1 MVFDIYEPNNLDNA
15 FNTCRAVTPG
25 DFDFIM
31 GGSGMRNRK
40 RYKLYDNYTTYFILL
55 GLGFYYVLVIGL
67 DVWAFCASDDASSWI
82 PFFLIITCPAVLT
95 IVLAYKPQ
103 GFSRLLTRCS
113 FDVEGIHCRSPRW
126 GRFTLRWDEIRTY
139 GFYGYSFS
147 YMSMPFLYFSLDPAE
162 YAPQNGGEVARIGRD
177 RIIFQYRP
185 SIWAALTEYMPR
197 DMVKRLDDVIRNER
211 GGHFR
216 RRPGA

>member
-1 MVFDIYEPNNLDNA
+1 M
-15 FNTCRAVTPG
+15 
-25 DFDFIM
+25 
-31 GGSGMRNRK
+31 K
-40 RYKLYDNYTTYFILL
+40 QKWHKLYGNYITYLILVGL
-55 GLGFYYVLVIGL
+55 GLYYISLIAL
-67 DVWAFCASDDASSWI
+67 DIWI
-82 PFFLIITCPAVLT
+82 FHAPDLSFSIPCFLLLTCPAVLS

-103 GFSRLLTRCS
+103 GF
-113 FDVEGIHCRSPRW
+113 
-126 GRFTLRWDEIRTY
+126 RTY

-211 GGHFR
+211 GGHFQ

>member
-1 MVFDIYEPNNLDNA
+1 MGAETETDG
-15 FNTCRAVTPG
+15 RG
-25 DFDFIM
+25 DAM
-31 GGSGMRNRK
+31 KRK

-67 DVWAFCASDDASSWI
+67 DVWAFCASDDVSSWI

-113 FDVEGIHCRSPRW
+113 FDAEGIHCLSPRW

-216 RRPGA
+216 RGPGA

>member
-1 MVFDIYEPNNLDNA
+1 MGAETEMDGQ
-15 FNTCRAVTPG
+15 G
-25 DFDFIM
+25 DAM
-31 GGSGMRNRK
+31 KRK
-40 RYKLYDNYTTYFILL
+40 WYKLYDNYTTYYILVGIAL
-55 GLGFYYVLVIGL
+55 MYALLAALNIWIYRECGVVSEKIALMLVL
-67 DVWAFCASDDASSWI
+67 DI
-82 PFFLIITCPAVLT
+82 PGCIFLI
-95 IVLAYKPQ
+95 LANKPQ
-103 GFSRLLTRCS
+103 VFSRFLTRCS
-113 FDVEGIHCRSPRW
+113 FDAEGIHCRSPRW

-185 SIWAALTEYMPR
+185 SIWAALTEYMPK

-211 GGHFR
+211 GGHFQ

>member
-1 MVFDIYEPNNLDNA
+1 MK
-15 FNTCRAVTPG
+15 
-25 DFDFIM
+25 
-31 GGSGMRNRK
+31 RK
-40 RYKLYDNYTTYFILL
+40 WYKLYDNYTTYYILVGIAL
-55 GLGFYYVLVIGL
+55 MYALLAALNIWIYKKCDAVSEKIALMLVL
-67 DVWAFCASDDASSWI
+67 DI
-82 PFFLIITCPAVLT
+82 PGCIFL
-95 IVLAYKPQ
+95 VLAYKPQ

-113 FDVEGIHCRSPRW
+113 FDAEGIHCRSPRW

-162 YAPQNGGEVARIGRD
+162 YAPQNGGGAARIGRD

>member
-1 MVFDIYEPNNLDNA
+1 M
-15 FNTCRAVTPG
+15 
-25 DFDFIM
+25 
-31 GGSGMRNRK
+31 K
-40 RYKLYDNYTTYFILL
+40 QKWHKLYGNYITYLILVGL
-55 GLGFYYVLVIGL
+55 GLYYISVIAL
-67 DVWAFCASDDASSWI
+67 DIWVFHAPDLSFSI
-82 PFFLIITCPAVLT
+82 PCFLMLTCPAILS
-95 IVLAYKPQ
+95 IGLSYKPQ

-113 FDVEGIHCRSPRW
+113 FDAEGIHCRSPRW

-139 GFYGYSFS
+139 GFGVNSFS
-147 YMSMPFLYFSLDPAE
+147 YMSASFLYFSRNEVE
-162 YAPQNGGEVARIGRD
+162 YVPKNGMELLRIGRD

-211 GGHFR
+211 GGHFQ

>member
-1 MVFDIYEPNNLDNA
+1 M
-15 FNTCRAVTPG
+15 
-25 DFDFIM
+25 
-31 GGSGMRNRK
+31 K
-40 RYKLYDNYTTYFILL
+40 QKWHKLYGNYITYLILVGL
-55 GLGFYYVLVIGL
+55 GLYYISVIAL
-67 DVWAFCASDDASSWI
+67 DIWVFHAPDLSFSI
-82 PFFLIITCPAVLT
+82 PCFLILTCPAILS
-95 IVLAYKPQ
+95 IGLSYKPQ

-113 FDVEGIHCRSPRW
+113 FDAEGIHCRSPRW

-139 GFYGYSFS
+139 GFGGNSFS
-147 YMSMPFLYFSLDPAE
+147 YKSIPVLYFSLNKAE
-162 YAPQNGGEVARIGRD
+162 YVPKNGMELLRIGRD

-211 GGHFR
+211 GGHFQ

>member
-1 MVFDIYEPNNLDNA
+1 
-15 FNTCRAVTPG
+15 
-25 DFDFIM
+25 
-31 GGSGMRNRK
+31 MRK
-40 RYKLYDNYTTYFILL
+40 QKWHKLYGNYITYLILVGL
-55 GLGFYYVLVIGL
+55 GLYYISLIAL
-67 DVWAFCASDDASSWI
+67 DIWI
-82 PFFLIITCPAVLT
+82 FHAPDLSFSIPCFLLLTCPAVLS
-95 IVLAYKPQ
+95 IVLSYKPQ

-113 FDVEGIHCRSPRW
+113 FDAEGIHCRSPRW

-162 YAPQNGGEVARIGRD
+162 YAPQNGGEAARIGRD

-197 DMVKRLDDVIRNER
+197 DMIKRLDDVIRNER

-216 RRPGA
+216 RNPNS

>member
-1 MVFDIYEPNNLDNA
+1 MK
-15 FNTCRAVTPG
+15 
-25 DFDFIM
+25 
-31 GGSGMRNRK
+31 RK
-40 RYKLYDNYTTYFILL
+40 RYKLYDNYTTYYILVGIAL
-55 GLGFYYVLVIGL
+55 MYALLAALNIWIYKKCDAVSEKIALMLVL
-67 DVWAFCASDDASSWI
+67 DI
-82 PFFLIITCPAVLT
+82 PGCIFL
-95 IVLAYKPQ
+95 VLAYKPQ

-113 FDVEGIHCRSPRW
+113 FDAEGIHCRSPRW

-139 GFYGYSFS
+139 GFGVNSFS
-147 YMSMPFLYFSLDPAE
+147 YMSASFLYFSRNEEE
-162 YAPQNGGEVARIGRD
+162 YVPKNGMELLRIGRD
-177 RIIFQYRP
+177 RIIFQYRE

>member
-1 MVFDIYEPNNLDNA
+1 MGTETETDGQ
-15 FNTCRAVTPG
+15 G
-25 DFDFIM
+25 DAM
-31 GGSGMRNRK
+31 KWK
-40 RYKLYDNYTTYFILL
+40 RYKLYDNYTTYYILVGIALMYALLAALNIWIYRECDVVSEKIALMLVLDVPGAAFFIL
-55 GLGFYYVLVIGL
+55 
-67 DVWAFCASDDASSWI
+67 AN
-82 PFFLIITCPAVLT
+82 
-95 IVLAYKPQ
+95 KPQ
-103 GFSRLLTRCS
+103 AFSRFLTRCS
-113 FDVEGIHCRSPRW
+113 FDAEGIHCRSPRW

-139 GFYGYSFS
+139 GFGVNSFS
-147 YMSMPFLYFSLDPAE
+147 YMSASFLYFSRNEVE
-162 YAPQNGGEVARIGRD
+162 YVPKNGMELLRIGRD

>member
-1 MVFDIYEPNNLDNA
+1 MPKASIA
-15 FNTCRAVTPG
+15 GAHA
-25 DFDFIM
+25 
-31 GGSGMRNRK
+31 GG
-40 RYKLYDNYTTYFILL
+40 
-55 GLGFYYVLVIGL
+55 
-67 DVWAFCASDDASSWI
+67 
-82 PFFLIITCPAVLT
+82 
-95 IVLAYKPQ
+95 
-103 GFSRLLTRCS
+103 
-113 FDVEGIHCRSPRW
+113 
-126 GRFTLRWDEIRTY
+126 TLRFGGMKFVHM

-162 YAPQNGGEVARIGRD
+162 YAPQNGGEAARIGRD

>member
-1 MVFDIYEPNNLDNA
+1 M
-15 FNTCRAVTPG
+15 
-25 DFDFIM
+25 
-31 GGSGMRNRK
+31 K
-40 RYKLYDNYTTYFILL
+40 QKWHKLYGNYTTYFILL

-67 DVWAFCASDDASSWI
+67 DVWAFCASDDVSSWI

-113 FDVEGIHCRSPRW
+113 FDAEGIHCRSPRW

-185 SIWAALTEYMPR
+185 SIWAALTR
-197 DMVKRLDDVIRNER
+197 RSSRSSAAFS
-211 GGHFR
+211 FR
-216 RRPGA
+216 AASRAASCAACA

>member
-1 MVFDIYEPNNLDNA
+1 MGAETETDGQ
-15 FNTCRAVTPG
+15 G
-25 DFDFIM
+25 DAM
-31 GGSGMRNRK
+31 KRK
-40 RYKLYDNYTTYFILL
+40 RYKLYDNYTTYYILVGIAL
-55 GLGFYYVLVIGL
+55 MYALLAALNI
-67 DVWAFCASDDASSWI
+67 WI
-82 PFFLIITCPAVLT
+82 FHAPDLSFSIPCFLLLTCPAVLS
-95 IVLAYKPQ
+95 IVLSYKPQ

-113 FDVEGIHCRSPRW
+113 FDAEGIHCRSPRW

-139 GFYGYSFS
+139 GFGGNSFS
-147 YMSMPFLYFSLDPAE
+147 YKSIPVLYFSLNKAE
-162 YAPQNGGEVARIGRD
+162 YVPKNGMELLRIGRD

>member
-1 MVFDIYEPNNLDNA
+1 
-15 FNTCRAVTPG
+15 
-25 DFDFIM
+25 
-31 GGSGMRNRK
+31 MRIRK
-40 RYKLYDNYTTYFILL
+40 LYKLYDNYTTYFILL

-113 FDVEGIHCRSPRW
+113 FDAEGIHCRSPRW

-139 GFYGYSFS
+139 GFGVNSFS
-147 YMSMPFLYFSLDPAE
+147 YMSASFLHFSRNEVE
-162 YAPQNGGEVARIGRD
+162 YVPKNGMELLRIGRD
-177 RIIFQYRP
+177 RIIFQYRE
-185 SIWAALTEYMPR
+185 SIWAALTEYMPK
-197 DMVKRLDDVIRNER
+197 DMIKRLDDVIRNER

>member
-1 MVFDIYEPNNLDNA
+1 MGAETEMDG
-15 FNTCRAVTPG
+15 RG
-25 DFDFIM
+25 DAM
-31 GGSGMRNRK
+31 KRK
-40 RYKLYDNYTTYFILL
+40 WYKLYDNYTTYYILVGIAL
-55 GLGFYYVLVIGL
+55 MYALLAALNIWIYRECGVVSEKIALMLVL
-67 DVWAFCASDDASSWI
+67 DI
-82 PFFLIITCPAVLT
+82 PGCIFLI
-95 IVLAYKPQ
+95 LANKPQ
-103 GFSRLLTRCS
+103 VFSRFLTRCS
-113 FDVEGIHCRSPRW
+113 FDAEGIHCRSPRW

-197 DMVKRLDDVIRNER
+197 DMVKRLDDVICNER

>member
-1 MVFDIYEPNNLDNA
+1 MK
-15 FNTCRAVTPG
+15 
-25 DFDFIM
+25 
-31 GGSGMRNRK
+31 RK
-40 RYKLYDNYTTYFILL
+40 RYKLYNNYTTYFILL

-67 DVWAFCASDDASSWI
+67 DIWAFCASDDVSSWI

-113 FDVEGIHCRSPRW
+113 FDAEGIHCRSPRW
-126 GRFTLRWDEIRTY
+126 GCFTLRWDEICTY

-162 YAPQNGGEVARIGRD
+162 YAPQNGGEAAANRPRPDHFSVSAVHLGGADGVYAARHDQAAGRCD
-177 RIIFQYRP
+177 PQ
-185 SIWAALTEYMPR
+185 
-197 DMVKRLDDVIRNER
+197 
-211 GGHFR
+211 
-216 RRPGA
+216 